1 MPKSVVGVYLSLAG
15 GLLLAGFHYGPVPVV
30 VGIVA
35 MLFSVGLL
43 STWFGRLR

>member
-1 MPKSVVGVYLSLAG
+1 MPKRVLGIYLSLAG
-15 GLLLAGFHYGPVPVV
+15 GLLVTGLFYGPVPVAA
-30 VGIVA
+30 GIVA